1 MIENEAPGP
10 YPDPDPAPPR
20 PRRTSWFLWLVIF
33 SGGTLFLL
41 TAAFYALFRSMGPA
55 TPSLSSGTALSIDL
69 SRPYPEDPLYDMSG
83 PFVEVNEITFREL
96 LFAVR
101 TAKEDARIEKL
112 FLHVR
117 GTGLGWANMFELH
130 RQLLDFKTSGKAIV
144 AFVEYAGNRD
154 YFLASAA
161 GRIYLHPRGMI
172 DLRGV
177 RAELM
182 FVKSALDKLGVEAE
196 FERFGDYKDAPDMF
210 LRENMSEASR
220 EAIGE
225 VVDTLHETMVTA
237 IAEGRGIDPP
247 AVNAL
252 IAAGPFTAEQAK
264 EHRLVN
270 ELLYEDEVRAKL
282 AEEGEEPKTM
292 TVANY
297 HQASRRSSFSVDGR
311 IALIYGVGAIVGG
324 ANREDSVFGRVMG
337 SDTIGNA
344 FKAVREDD
352 SIDAV
357 IFRIDSPGGSDVASD
372 VIWREAQLTRE
383 KKPVIVSMAN
393 VAASGGYWI
402 AMASDAILAEPTTIT
417 GSIGI
422 YAGKFNL
429 SGLYEKIGVSRDGVS
444 SAPNADF
451 FSDSRRFTPRERKQF
466 RAIIESGYQAFLE
479 RVAEARGK
487 TTAEVHAVAQ
497 GRVWT
502 GRSALEHGLI
512 DELGGLERAIAIAKE
527 KIDLEPTDRVALVIY
542 PEKKNIFEALLSG
555 FIQTREVL
563 ELPARALLPQEL
575 LRRSPLLRAL
585 ASGQPL
591 AMMPYE
597 LTLN

>member
-1 MIENEAPGP
+1 MIETEAPGP
-10 YPDPDPAPPR
+10 YNEPEKPR
-20 PRRTSWFLWLVIF
+20 ARRPSWLLWLVIF
-33 SGGTLFLL
+33 SVGTLFLL
-41 TAAFYALFRSMGPA
+41 TATCYALFRSMGPRA
-55 TPSLSSGTALSIDL
+55 PSLTRGTALSIDL
-69 SRPYPEDPLYDMSG
+69 ARDYPEDPLYDMSG
-83 PFVEVNEITFREL
+83 PFVEVKDITFREL

-117 GTGLGWANMFELH
+117 GTELGWANMFELH
-130 RQLLDFKTSGKAIV
+130 RQLLDFKSSGKAIV
-144 AFVEYAGNRD
+144 AFIEYAGNRD
-154 YFLASAA
+154 LFLASAA
-161 GRIYLHPRGMI
+161 DEVYLHPRGMI

-177 RAELM
+177 RAELL
-182 FVKSALDKLGVEAE
+182 FVKSTLDKLGVEAE
-196 FERFGDYKDAPDMF
+196 FERFGAYKDAPDMF
-210 LRENMSEASR
+210 LRENMSDASR
-220 EAIGE
+220 EAIGD
-225 VVDTLHETMVTA
+225 VVDTLHETIVTA
-237 IAEGRGIDPP
+237 IAEGRGIDEP

-264 EHRLVN
+264 EHRLVDG
-270 ELLYEDEVRAKL
+270 LHYMDEVRAKL
-282 AEEGEEPKTM
+282 AEEGEDPKTM
-292 TVANY
+292 AVASY
-297 HQASRRSSFSVDGR
+297 RAATRRSSFSVDGR
-311 IALIYGVGAIVGG
+311 IALIYGVGVIVGG
-324 ANREDSVFGRVMG
+324 TNREDSVFGRVMG

-344 FKAVREDD
+344 FKTVREDD

-372 VIWREAQLTRE
+372 VIWREAKLTRE

-402 AMASDAILAEPTTIT
+402 AMASDTILAEPTTIT

-444 SAPNADF
+444 STPNADF
-451 FSDSRRFTPRERKQF
+451 FSDNRSFTPEERAQF
-466 RAIIESGYQAFLE
+466 RTIVESGYQAFLE

-487 TTAEVHAVAQ
+487 TTEEVHAVAQ

-527 KIDLEPTDRVALVIY
+527 KIDLEPSDRVALVIY
-542 PEKKNIFEALLSG
+542 PEKKNIFEAILSSL
-555 FIQTREVL
+555 IQTREVL
-563 ELPARALLPQEL
+563 QLPARALSPQEL

>member
-1 MIENEAPGP
+1 MIETEAPGP
-10 YPDPDPAPPR
+10 YSEPEKPR
-20 PRRTSWFLWLVIF
+20 ARRPSWLLWLVIF

-41 TAAFYALFRSMGPA
+41 TATFYALFRSLGTRA
-55 TPSLSSGTALSIDL
+55 PSLSSGTALSVDL
-69 SRPYPEDPLYDMSG
+69 ARAYPEDPLYDMSG
-83 PFVEVNEITFREL
+83 PFVEVKDITYREL

-130 RQLLDFKTSGKAIV
+130 RQLLDFKSSGKVIV
-144 AFVEYAGNRD
+144 AFIEYAGNRD

-161 GRIYLHPRGMI
+161 DEVYLHPRGMI

-177 RAELM
+177 RAELL
-182 FVKSALDKLGVEAE
+182 FVKSTLDKLGVEAE
-196 FERFGDYKDAPDMF
+196 FERFGAYKDAPDMF

-237 IAEGRGIDPP
+237 IAEGRGIDEP

-264 EHRLVN
+264 EHRLVDG
-270 ELLYEDEVRAKL
+270 LHYMDEVRAKL

-292 TVANY
+292 EVASY
-297 HQASRRSSFSVDGR
+297 RAVTRRSSFSVDGR

-324 ANREDSVFGRVMG
+324 TNREDSVFGRVMG
-337 SDTIGNA
+337 SDTIGDA
-344 FKAVREDD
+344 FKTVREDD

-402 AMASDAILAEPTTIT
+402 AMASDTILAEPTTIT

-429 SGLYEKIGVSRDGVS
+429 SGLYEKVGVSRDGVS
-444 SAPNADF
+444 STPNADF
-451 FSDSRRFTPRERKQF
+451 FSDNRSFTPEERAQF
-466 RAIIESGYQAFLE
+466 RAIVESGYRAFLE

-487 TTAEVHAVAQ
+487 TTEEVHAVAQ

-542 PEKKNIFEALLSG
+542 PEKKNIFEAILSS
-555 FIQTREVL
+555 FLQTREVL
-563 ELPARALLPQEL
+563 QLPARALSPQEL